1 MYCLDSVTYFPSTHL
16 NRHHIYVSHASTSI
30 TYNTWHDLIQT
41 AFTYR
46 LTPFFFANDYMLI
59 KCQQMQSGKRKMII
73 HFASSCLN
81 LVSKWKD
88 SPLQHTFVLHTVM
101 KWKLKNL
108 IMCSWGLNA
117 ACIELISMATPLVPY
132 FLKAI
137 RGSSSCRHCDLSR
150 WGKSVQSHSP
160 LQCH

>member
-1 MYCLDSVTYFPSTHL
+1 MLLRQCDIFSLLPSQQAS
-16 NRHHIYVSHASTSI
+16 HIFLWV
-30 TYNTWHDLIQT
+30 LIQT

-46 LTPFFFANDYMLI
+46 LMPFSPNGYMLI
-59 KCQQMQSGKRKMII
+59 KCQQMQSGKKKMVI

-81 LVSKWKD
+81 LVSKQKD
-88 SPLQHTFVLHTVM
+88 SPLQHTFVLHTVL
-101 KWKLKNL
+101 KWKPTNL
-108 IMCSWGLNA
+108 IMCSRGLNA

-150 WGKSVQSHSP
+150 WEKSVRRHSP
-160 LQCH
+160 LQPQ